1 MLSLLIVSNDQES
14 QRTVFD
20 FSSDVLSQIGLAY
33 PFAFIFVAK
42 KPRVQLTA
50 AAVILVAYWFAFY
63 IYPLVPI
70 SSGYG
75 SMNNPGGIGT
85 FDGFYGHWNKN
96 TNVAA
101 AFDRWFL
108 NLFPR
113 TETFRNHNAGL
124 QTLNFIPS
132 IVTLVMG
139 LMAGEFLKKPLQPRL
154 KFRKLCGAGL
164 LSLLVGLFLGGTLCP
179 IVKAIWTP
187 SWVLFSSGFALWFLA
202 AFYWLVDIKGWTR
215 SSFPLIVVG
224 ANPLAMYLMMHLS
237 RNWIWKTVEVHTAGL
252 FWTGRLILVNVLLWL
267 VCFWMYRKKIFV
279 RL

>member
-1 MLSLLIVSNDQES
+1 MQVQRLASLDAYRGFVMMALVLGGYFRLWVQVKFPDNYLWQAIGRHFDHVQWQGAVFWDLIQPSFMFMVGVAIPFSYASRCARGETPIKMAGHVLYRSLILIMLSLLIVSNDQGS

-20 FSSDVLSQIGLAY
+20 FSSGVLSQIGLAY

-50 AAVILVAYWFAFY
+50 AAVILVGYWFAFY

-75 SMNNPGGIGT
+75 SMNNPGGSGT

-113 TETFRNHNAGL
+113 AEMFRNHNAGL
-124 QTLNFIPS
+124 QTLKFIPS
-132 IVTLVMG
+132 IVTLVFG
-139 LMAGEFLKKPLQPRL
+139 LMAGQFLKKPLQPRL
-154 KFRKLCGAGL
+154 KLRKLAE
-164 LSLLVGLFLGGTLCP
+164 P
-179 IVKAIWTP
+179 A
-187 SWVLFSSGFALWFLA
+187 SSV
-202 AFYWLVDIKGWTR
+202 FY
-215 SSFPLIVVG
+215 
-224 ANPLAMYLMMHLS
+224 
-237 RNWIWKTVEVHTAGL
+237 
-252 FWTGRLILVNVLLWL
+252 
-267 VCFWMYRKKIFV
+267 
-279 RL
+279 